1 MLPDL
6 HHDMKQGTVTCSPV
20 REGGFIIGRKCI
32 GHSHCSAS
40 LDHGHAVVHL
50 LDELEGNVDAG
61 GFDDVF
67 YVGIALFLGTHLES
81 TAFLQRGC

>member
-1 MLPDL
+1 M
-6 HHDMKQGTVTCSPV
+6 TESV
-20 REGGFIIGRKCI
+20 I

-81 TAFLQRGC
+81 SAFLQRGC